1 MPIPDD
7 ARFGPST
14 DPQSRKEDVA
24 YDLDVSPRSLAEEKE
39 WAEKYGLP
47 SAGTRGNVDIDA
59 DDSGEAGFERNTGG
73 KSR

>member
-7 ARFGPST
+7 ARYVKDCS
-14 DPQSRKEDVA
+14 PQSRKEDVV
-24 YDLDVSPRSLAEEKE
+24 YPLDVSPRSLAEEKE

-47 SAGTRGNVDIDA
+47 SAGTRGNTDIDA
-59 DDSGEAGFERNTGG
+59 DDSGGVSFERSTGG